1 MRKDLKRKIA
11 MTATSCLAFACV
23 SVGSVALASASGT
36 EDPVFSMENNGAFY
50 IVEGASVK
58 LYEGESLASVDGN
71 AMRFI
76 FEMSETQYENTIEN
90 GEYKD
95 GVSVKAYVIAEDMI
109 DEGLTTAQQIMSDSN
124 AVATVLPADK
134 WFQGTSQVKDSS
146 ATVYH
151 TSAYVYDLPKEYYDD
166 NVCAFAVL
174 TTGTGAM
181 YTTVQSRS
189 MSYVAD
195 VALESGKFE
204 ADRTTLEGYLT
215 DKYVWVKDVSSNTV
229 VTDYTTGNYTR
240 IQNANTGITY
250 FQHINGSGYPQA
262 NPAIVTTEIGGV
274 TGTYARIGVGE
285 GQGSSYPAIPYY
297 LPNTMSVEKLQAF
310 ANSGYTLKLNLYVDA
325 PEVNKNATVYTVTR
339 NDGVLASSY
348 ESCKAETIVMN
359 AWQEVEIDIND
370 YIALVT
376 ANGEDYSEQLKKQY
390 AEATLCINLGGGE
403 YDVYFDSIKVALPVV
418 ENVTVVSPEEPSGWY
433 TKTAYKKANYHRLK
447 DATTVTDTIGGVY
460 GTYGQ
465 LTFDSGNW
473 SPALIENTLPY
484 STLERYLDMGY
495 TLKQR
500 LYISKPNA
508 TGTASVRTV
517 QYNYDGETPTRC
529 NITST
534 DASVYTR
541 TPQTVDFNTWVDVI
555 IDLKDYIQDC
565 KTYNGS
571 YPSTQIKTTGAG
583 TIAIKGVGS
592 NANNKLYLGDMYLE
606 APNGEDVKTVNE
618 GATVTVETPTATEG
632 ETYEY
637 YQVTDGSYKQLRNN
651 TVVAGAKDFEIA
663 VVKVTK
669 DENGKEIRKLYK
681 AYKVK
686 VTPIE

>member
-23 SVGSVALASASGT
+23 SVGGVALASASGT

-76 FEMSETQYENTIEN
+76 FEMSETQYESMIEN

-124 AVATVLPADK
+124 AVATDIPADK

-285 GQGSSYPAIPYY
+285 GQGSSYPTVPYY
-297 LPNTMSVEKLQAF
+297 LPNTMSVEKLQEF
-310 ANSGYTLKLNLYVDA
+310 ADRGYTLKLNLYVDA
-325 PEVNKNATVYTVTR
+325 PEVNKNATVYTVTS
-339 NDGVLASSY
+339 NDGVLASSVANMR
-348 ESCKAETIVMN
+348 AETIVMN

-376 ANGEDYSEQLKKQY
+376 ANGEDYKEQLSGQR
-390 AEATLCINLGGGE
+390 AEATLCINLGDGE
-403 YDVYFDSIKVALPVV
+403 YDVYFDSIKVALPVA
-418 ENVTVVSPEEPSGWY
+418 ENITVLSPEEPSGWY
-433 TKTAYKKANYHRLK
+433 NDTTNGFAWVHASNQGLGKQVIKTE
-447 DATTVTDTIGGVY
+447 TVGGVS
-460 GTYGQ
+460 GTYSY
-465 LTFDSGNW
+465 LTQNKGNW
-473 SPALIENTLPY
+473 NMAFLAVPTLPV
-484 STLERYLDMGY
+484 SALERYCEQGY
-495 TLKQR
+495 TLKLK
-500 LYISKPNA
+500 LYADKA
-508 TGTASVRTV
+508 VTVRTV
-517 QYNYDGETPTRC
+517 NYNKDENGNLTTRESITTTTDGAYTGEE
-529 NITST
+529 I
-534 DASVYTR
+534 SV
-541 TPQTVDFNTWVDVI
+541 PKNTWVDI
-555 IDLKDYIQDC
+555 AIDLKSYIQDC
-565 KTYNGS
+565 AITPTQ
-571 YPSTQIKTTGAG
+571 PSSLTNAGKIG
-583 TIAIKGVGS
+583 TIAVKGSWTFHV
-592 NANNKLYLGDMYLE
+592 YLGDMYLE

-637 YQVTDGSYKQLRNN
+637 YQVTDGNYKQLRNN